1 MGIRLLSKLLKKTYG
16 HKIQTTHLSKLS
28 GKKIC
33 IDTSIYLYR
42 YKSQDAMLEKFYLM
56 CSIFK
61 KYNII
66 PVFIFDG
73 KPSEL
78 KQNTINERR
87 EKRELAWQKYEKYK
101 NKVGENPNKKQ
112 LERLT
117 NIKRTFIKINK
128 TDIENI
134 KSLIDSYGMKYINAQ
149 SEADILCAS
158 LVKQKKVY
166 AVLTEDMDLFAY
178 GCNVILRYLS
188 LVNHTCMLYNMKDI
202 LKILHI
208 NLTDFQTL
216 CIISGT
222 DYNKSTRNIFQNLDL
237 YKKYNKSGY
246 NCFKYWLLDN
256 NYIAD
261 INTFNTIL
269 DVFNNTNNEL
279 KNYPYILIKYGYVN
293 VSKLFSILKK
303 ERFIFV

>member
-1 MGIRLLSKLLKKTYG
+1 MGIRLLSKLLKKKCG
-16 HKIQTTHLSKLS
+16 HKIQTTHLSVLS

-42 YKSQDAMLEKFYLM
+42 YKSQNALIEKFYLM

-87 EKRELAWQKYEKYK
+87 EKREEAWQKYEKYK
-101 NKVGENPNKKQ
+101 NNVGENPNKKQ

-117 NIKRTFIKINK
+117 NIKRSFIKINRN
-128 TDIENI
+128 DIENI
-134 KSLIDSYGMKYINAQ
+134 KSLIDSYGMKYMNAE
-149 SEADILCAS
+149 SEADVLCAS

-188 LVNHTCMLYNMKDI
+188 LVNHTCMIYNIKDI
-202 LKILHI
+202 LKILQI
-208 NLTDFQTL
+208 NLADFQTL

-237 YKKYNKSGY
+237 YKIYNKSGY
-246 NCFKYWLLDN
+246 NCFKYWLSDY
-256 NYIAD
+256 NYIVD
-261 INTFNTIL
+261 INKFDTIL
-269 DVFNNTNNEL
+269 DVFNNTNNVL
-279 KNYPYILIKYGYVN
+279 KNYPYILIKYGYIN
-293 VSKLFSILKK
+293 FSKLFSILKK
-303 ERFIFV
+303 ERFIFI

>member
-1 MGIRLLSKLLKKTYG
+1 MFVLYTLMGIRLLSKLLKKKCG
-16 HKIQTTHLSKLS
+16 HKIQTTHLSNLY

-42 YKSQDAMLEKFYLM
+42 FKSQDALLEKFYLM

-66 PVFIFDG
+66 PLFIFDG

-78 KQNTINERR
+78 KQNTIDERR

-101 NKVGENPNKKQ
+101 NKIGDNPNKKQ

-117 NIKRTFIKINK
+117 NIKRSFIKINK

-134 KSLIDSYGMKYINAQ
+134 KALIDSYGMKYIDAQ
-149 SEADILCAS
+149 KEADILCAS
-158 LVKQKKVY
+158 LVQQKKVY

-188 LVNHTCMLYNMKDI
+188 LVNHTCMMYNIKDI
-202 LKILHI
+202 LKI
-208 NLTDFQTL
+208 
-216 CIISGT
+216 
-222 DYNKSTRNIFQNLDL
+222 
-237 YKKYNKSGY
+237 
-246 NCFKYWLLDN
+246 
-256 NYIAD
+256 
-261 INTFNTIL
+261 
-269 DVFNNTNNEL
+269 
-279 KNYPYILIKYGYVN
+279 
-293 VSKLFSILKK
+293 
-303 ERFIFV
+303 

>member
-1 MGIRLLSKLLKKTYG
+1 MGIRLLSKLLKKKCG
-16 HKIQTTHLSKLS
+16 HKIQTKSLSVLS

-42 YKSQDAMLEKFYLM
+42 YKSQDALLEKFYLM

-112 LERLT
+112 FERLT
-117 NIKRTFIKINK
+117 NIKRSFIKINK
-128 TDIENI
+128 ADVENI
-134 KSLIDSYGMKYINAQ
+134 KSLIDSYGMTYMNAQ
-149 SEADILCAS
+149 KEADVLCAS

-188 LVNHTCMLYNMKDI
+188 LVKHTCMIYNIKDI
-202 LKILHI
+202 LKILDI

-237 YKKYNKSGY
+237 YKIYNKSGY
-246 NCFKYWLLDN
+246 NCFKYWLLEH

-261 INTFNTIL
+261 INSFNTVL
-269 DVFNNTNNEL
+269 DVFNSTNNEL
-279 KNYPYILIKYGYVN
+279 KNYPYILIKYGYIN

-303 ERFIFV
+303 ERFIFI

>member
-1 MGIRLLSKLLKKTYG
+1 MGIRLLSKLLKKKCG
-16 HKIQTTHLSKLS
+16 HKIQTKSLSVLS

-42 YKSQDAMLEKFYLM
+42 YKSQDALLEKFYLM

-112 LERLT
+112 FERLT
-117 NIKRTFIKINK
+117 NIKRSFIKINK
-128 TDIENI
+128 ADVENI
-134 KSLIDSYGMKYINAQ
+134 KSLIDSYGMTYMNAQ
-149 SEADILCAS
+149 KEADVLCAS

-188 LVNHTCMLYNMKDI
+188 LVKHTCMIYNIKDI
-202 LKILHI
+202 LKILDI

-237 YKKYNKSGY
+237 YKIYNKSGY
-246 NCFKYWLLDN
+246 NCFKYWLLEHNYAIEYNGSTKKIFDSLQYN
-256 NYIAD
+256 NDLSTDIAVA
-261 INTFNTIL
+261 ISLGEENIPNRRS
-269 DVFNNTNNEL
+269 
-279 KNYPYILIKYGYVN
+279 LIKTNGE
-293 VSKLFSILKK
+293 FEI
-303 ERFIFV
+303 